1 MRHTAQP
8 LTAGDW
14 HGFPVLF
21 ERALQ
26 RKARCMASFEE
37 EGSVVAVIGDLYG
50 SLAAAHHG
58 IRDDGL
64 VGVHGDVLHRDLL
77 LAFTAVTVERLAK
90 PRERTGSLVGECQVS
105 CTHFETLFRDP
116 GPPVEV
122 QRCGVFG
129 RSACLPPGPGDRYR
143 SAQSKRRANPRRSPP
158 SSNHGPPGASPP
170 AAPSGAGSTRH
181 ACPRRERGALL
192 ALRWRLWGAWPRLAR
207 HQPCPLVT
215 SWPIFRPPSSST
227 QLRHGQAAST
237 GPAFCS
243 SAAIDGCS

>member
-77 LAFTAVTVERLAK
+77 LAFTAVTVERLGK
-90 PRERTGSLVGECQVS
+90 PRERSGSLVGECQVS
-105 CTHFETLFRDP
+105 CTHFDTLFRDP

-122 QRCGVFG
+122 ERCGVRRDHLGAQHAFHRVLGIDTDLPSQSAERTLDG
-129 RSACLPPGPGDRYR
+129 RRRHRTAGSGSEPASCAVRCWFHSSCLPPPRARSSPRPPAGSIASLATLAAGPGFLSGDVLADFPPAFIVYR
-143 SAQSKRRANPRRSPP
+143 T
-158 SSNHGPPGASPP
+158 PPG
-170 AAPSGAGSTRH
+170 
-181 ACPRRERGALL
+181 
-192 ALRWRLWGAWPRLAR
+192 
-207 HQPCPLVT
+207 
-215 SWPIFRPPSSST
+215 
-227 QLRHGQAAST
+227 
-237 GPAFCS
+237 
-243 SAAIDGCS
+243 